1 MQRAPMPE
9 PTSNKE
15 PEWSPQVLWL
25 AAEEAAASGHPKIL
39 PVHLLIALCRFVD
52 VTRNDLSAALQA
64 TQRRLRRELEA
75 LSVDPK
81 RFRRRLRALVI
92 KGTAGDAPEILR
104 RELAQYAAE
113 HGRPGGVV
121 SAAACA
127 QPTRAVIERA
137 AALAGEGGD
146 NDALHLLRALLIGD
160 SGVPTAAPKP
170 PPDGLPDRL

>member
-15 PEWSPQVLWL
+15 PEWSPEVLWL
-25 AAEEAAASGHPKIL
+25 AAEEAAASGHAKIL

-52 VTRNDLSAALQA
+52 VTRDGLSPALQA
-64 TQRRLRRELEA
+64 TQRRLRRELDA
-75 LSVDPK
+75 LSLDPK
-81 RFRRRLRALVI
+81 RFRRRLRALLI
-92 KGTAGDAPEILR
+92 KGTAADASEILR

-121 SAAACA
+121 TAAACA
-127 QPTRAVIERA
+127 EPARAVVERA
-137 AALAGEGGD
+137 AALAGAGGD
-146 NDALHLLRALLIGD
+146 QDALYLLRVLLIGD
-160 SGVPTAAPKP
+160 SGIPAPAPKP